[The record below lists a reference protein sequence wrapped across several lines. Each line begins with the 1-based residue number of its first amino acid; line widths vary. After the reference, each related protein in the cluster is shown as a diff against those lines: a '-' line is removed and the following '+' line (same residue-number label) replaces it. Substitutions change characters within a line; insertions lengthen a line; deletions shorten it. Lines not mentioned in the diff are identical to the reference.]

1 MGGVRDGCGQ
11 LVIWLIWQNNI
22 WQYGNM
28 TKLTV
33 SQEWID
39 EVNWFSACWYKFRKA
54 KWWLP
59 LVHEMLK
66 SAVLKN
72 EDMH

>member
-1 MGGVRDGCGQ
+1 MGVVKDGCGQ
-11 LVIWLIWQNNI
+11 P
-22 WQYGNM
+22 GHM
-28 TKLTV
+28 TPKLTV

-54 KWWLP
+54 KWWLL
-59 LVHEMLK
+59 LVHETLK

-72 EDMH
+72 EYMH